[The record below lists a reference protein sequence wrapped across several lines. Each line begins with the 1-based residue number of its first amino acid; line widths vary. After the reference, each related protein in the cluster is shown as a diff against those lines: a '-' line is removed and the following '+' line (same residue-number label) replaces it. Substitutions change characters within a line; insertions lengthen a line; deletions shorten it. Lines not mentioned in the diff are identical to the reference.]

1 MLDNSLKLVHIP
13 GREKLLSGKGK
24 FLVDGTNLWEGDAG
38 PEAKVWAKYNS
49 TISLYFLHKG
59 TIPIVIVRTAC

>member
-1 MLDNSLKLVHIP
+1 MLDTRFKLLHIP
-13 GREKLLSGKGK
+13 GREKLLSRKSK
-24 FLVDGTNLWEGDAG
+24 LLIDGTNLWEGDTS

-59 TIPIVIVRTAC
+59 TIPIVIIRAAC